1 MIASILKTVYTVS
14 DGENSTAEWQG
25 NNFHLTSP
33 GYIPPS
39 SLLHRTVTLAF
50 NQKDEWQRPIR
61 LQTWPY
67 RLTEKSKLSFL
78 WLTSA
83 GQAPA
88 LLHATFYDK
97 RQQRTPQESASHAE
111 THEFTEV
118 IILLT
123 LRGFFFC
130 LFSVP
135 AVQLHMFHCPSST
148 LESQPGDAP
157 TLRDVYWTALV
168 NTFFHLSLAANLFAS
183 TPLPTA
189 EKLSSSSGFLQV
201 SDQKPQGAMM
211 SRRDSAGDH

>member
-78 WLTSA
+78 WLPGKHQLCCMLPFTIKGNSRPHRSRPHTRKHTS
-83 GQAPA
+83 
-88 LLHATFYDK
+88 
-97 RQQRTPQESASHAE
+97 
-111 THEFTEV
+111 
-118 IILLT
+118 
-123 LRGFFFC
+123 
-130 LFSVP
+130 
-135 AVQLHMFHCPSST
+135 
-148 LESQPGDAP
+148 SQ
-157 TLRDVYWTALV
+157 
-168 NTFFHLSLAANLFAS
+168 
-183 TPLPTA
+183 
-189 EKLSSSSGFLQV
+189 KSSSFWLYVGF
-201 SDQKPQGAMM
+201 S
-211 SRRDSAGDH
+211 SACFQSPRCSYICSTAQAAP